1 MLLFADIDNLKQI
14 NDRFGH
20 SAGSQAIIKTGEI
33 LRSVFRDSDII
44 ARLGGDEFVVLMINP
59 SADSDRIV
67 SARLQEKIDNFNA
80 TGQPYALSLS
90 FGLESVDS
98 TSTPSVE
105 EMIAAADKAMYDDKR
120 KKQDHQPL
128 LDPERPFADP

>member
-1 MLLFADIDNLKQI
+1 HHRRLPSFPTRRSSDLKQI

-33 LRSVFRDSDII
+33 LRGVFRDSDII

-67 SARLQEKIDNFNA
+67 SARLQEKIDNFK
-80 TGQPYALSLS
+80 
-90 FGLESVDS
+90 DRKS
-98 TSTPSVE
+98 TRLNSS
-105 EMIAAADKAMYDDKR
+105 
-120 KKQDHQPL
+120 HQIIS
-128 LDPERPFADP
+128 

>member
-20 SAGSQAIIKTGEI
+20 SEGSQAIIKTGEI

-67 SARLQEKIDNFNA
+67 SARLHEKIDNFNA

-120 KKQDHQPL
+120 KKQDHQPPQ
-128 LDPERPFADP
+128 DPERPFASH